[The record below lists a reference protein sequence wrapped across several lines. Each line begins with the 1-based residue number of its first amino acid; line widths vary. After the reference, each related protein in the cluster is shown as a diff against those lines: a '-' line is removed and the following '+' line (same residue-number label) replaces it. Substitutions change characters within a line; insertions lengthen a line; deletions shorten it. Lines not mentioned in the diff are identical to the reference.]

1 MWEVIDQLLTRVTC
15 HLSVFWITQGRPR
28 ICCGEKHRTKTLIL
42 KETKF
47 PLNRFFQISSSRSE
61 FKLAEGSEKRIIL
74 SKRTKVAN
82 ICAGL
87 KCQEDFHD
95 PLHQRLHLSV
105 HAAGL
110 EKCENIQD
118 IVFRPMAF

>member
-1 MWEVIDQLLTRVTC
+1 MREVIDQLLTRVTC

-42 KETKF
+42 KKLDFLSTDYFRF
-47 PLNRFFQISSSRSE
+47 PVPEVS
-61 FKLAEGSEKRIIL
+61 

-95 PLHQRLHLSV
+95 PLHQLLHLSV

-118 IVFRPMAF
+118 FGFRPMAY